1 MKSITLTEF
10 RFTAANRME
19 MKTGLLG
26 WIAFTINETLRVD
39 GTTLRKTA
47 GGRLTL
53 SFPKK
58 TNRDGRKHSIIWPIN
73 DTARQDMESQV
84 FDALNLG
91 AGMQS

>member
-10 RFTAANRME
+10 RFTAASRME

-26 WIAFTINETLRVD
+26 WIGFTINATLRVD

-47 GGRLTL
+47 DGRLTL

-58 TNRDGRKHSIIWPIN
+58 TARDGRKHSIIWPISE
-73 DTARQDMESQV
+73 TARQDMESQV
-84 FDALNLG
+84 FEALNLG
-91 AGMQS
+91 AGRPS